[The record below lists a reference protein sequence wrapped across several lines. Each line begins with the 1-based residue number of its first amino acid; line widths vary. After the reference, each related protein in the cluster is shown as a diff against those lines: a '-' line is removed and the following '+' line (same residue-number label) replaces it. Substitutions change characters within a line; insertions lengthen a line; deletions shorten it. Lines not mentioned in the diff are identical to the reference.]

1 MKVAVLRALIGLLSL
16 SLLQVPMAHA
26 DAARA
31 ELHVYVTDSCIV
43 ADEPYFVPEVQ
54 PQASADGM
62 TPKFLLPL
70 LGVVVGKLAELAI
83 NHEIQGSANR
93 LKGRAARKDTR
104 YALTKQANLYRA
116 DLQAAPV
123 LRINAALGCMTIVAA
138 RKMQPAGTDCK
149 AAYIPKTLAPESM
162 SVPED
167 QRKTSRTN
175 DSVEN
180 QLRRANVCV
189 DGPVAAVYE
198 ARFEFSNDGTAYRF
212 KNAGYRINSLL
223 TTDAKGATRT
233 TLYTLQISQPGATDQ
248 QEVLS
253 SAWVNIGTVSAGAHA
268 DAPEKDNAPWLRTP
282 PLSAEARRAYEDK
295 TKTHLEIATEID
307 SLKRSLAR
315 AQRILGGLDQRIATA
330 SGDVAAGLQQE
341 RTKVAVQ
348 IQTQS
353 AELDACNADFAE
365 LPHAPLEFMPVT
377 IEVAVTETES
387 EKKAQLALADIIG
400 NNSDIVASAAANAT
414 SGIFSKSADL
424 SDLKTEPD
432 SAGDNAELARARDRY
447 YSALILAPAGVAGA
461 SNEAA
466 RRDLSIAK
474 NQYNDARRALG
485 LEPIR

>member
-1 MKVAVLRALIGLLSL
+1 MKIAVLRALIGLLSL

-26 DAARA
+26 EAARA
-31 ELHVYVTDSCIV
+31 QLHVYVTDSCII
-43 ADEPYFVPEVQ
+43 ADEPYYVPEVQ
-54 PQASADGM
+54 PQAGADGM

-70 LGVVVGKLAELAI
+70 LGVVVGKLAELGI

-104 YALTKQANLYRA
+104 YALTKEANLYRA

-123 LRINAALGCMTIVAA
+123 LHINAALGCMTIVAA
-138 RKMQPAGTDCK
+138 KKMQPAGTDCK
-149 AAYIPKTLAPESM
+149 DAYIPKTLAPESM
-162 SVPED
+162 SAPED
-167 QRKTSRTN
+167 ERKTSRTD
-175 DSVEN
+175 DSLEN

-198 ARFEFSNDGTAYRF
+198 ARFEFSKDGTAYRF

-268 DAPEKDNAPWLRTP
+268 GAPEKDNAPWLRTP

-295 TKTHLEIATEID
+295 TKAQLEISTEID

-315 AQRILGGLDQRIATA
+315 AQRVLDGLDQRIATSSA
-330 SGDVAAGLQQE
+330 DVAAGLQQE
-341 RTKVAVQ
+341 RTKLAVQ

-387 EKKAQLALADIIG
+387 EKKAQLAVADIIG
-400 NNSDIVASAAANAT
+400 NNSDIVAAAAANAT
-414 SGIFSKSADL
+414 SGIFSKSADP

-432 SAGDNAELARARDRY
+432 SAGGNAELARARDRY
-447 YSALILAPAGVAGA
+447 YSALTEAPAGGD
-461 SNEAA
+461 AA
-466 RRDLSIAK
+466 RRDLSLAK
-474 NQYNDARRALG
+474 TQYNDARRALG